1 MKQEIMIEQSA
12 IKLDSQ
18 LLDRKEYITP
28 IDILKDIIV
37 INSTRSND
45 IHEKRER
52 AKELKKKEKREQKYQ
67 HKNKEFFIS

>member
-1 MKQEIMIEQSA
+1 MIEQSA

-18 LLDRKEYITP
+18 SLDRKEYITP

-45 IHEKRER
+45 IHEKR
-52 AKELKKKEKREQKYQ
+52 
-67 HKNKEFFIS
+67 

>member
-37 INSTRSND
+37 INSTRDND
-45 IHEKRER
+45 IHEER
-52 AKELKKKEKREQKYQ
+52 
-67 HKNKEFFIS
+67 